1 MQARQNRAARTPRG
15 KRNLNRA
22 KNRVWD
28 SWPTRRHA
36 PRVDSQ
42 RLFPERAMD
51 VRTLVVTLLIANLTN
66 AVCLYAY
73 L

>member
-1 MQARQNRAARTPRG
+1 
-15 KRNLNRA
+15 
-22 KNRVWD
+22 
-28 SWPTRRHA
+28 
-36 PRVDSQ
+36 
-42 RLFPERAMD
+42 MD